1 MVSGMADPSSLR
13 ARLATF
19 QTPRLGRGLVQL
31 ASTFP
36 PYFALLAAMYALRLR
51 APWLALSLVAPA
63 AGLTL
68 RIFIIQHD
76 CGHGAF
82 FRSRTAND
90 WLGRFCSL
98 MTLTPYA
105 NWRRMHAAHH
115 ACWNDLDGRPGGADI
130 YSTCLTVAEY
140 RAQPALRRW
149 RSRLVRH
156 PLIAHVLVPPLVFLF
171 VYRVPFETP
180 WSWRRE
186 RASVLLTDLALATVF
201 TTLVWLLGAWPVAMV
216 ELPTIAL
223 AAIIGMWLF
232 SVQHRFEHAV
242 WARHERWTAE
252 TAALFGSSYLRLPP
266 VLQWFSG
273 NIGFHHIHH
282 LLPRVPNYRLAA
294 CHRVCAALADGI
306 RPLSLREAL
315 RAPAYALWDEE
326 QERMIRF
333 SDLRRRV
340 QPSEGG

>member
-1 MVSGMADPSSLR
+1 MAETSSLR
-13 ARLATF
+13 ARLAVF
-19 QTPRLGRGLVQL
+19 QAPRLGCSLGQL

-36 PYFALLAAMYALRLR
+36 PYFALLAAMYVLRLR
-51 APWLALSLVAPA
+51 APWLALALAAPA

-82 FRSRTAND
+82 FRSRSAND

-105 NWRRMHAAHH
+105 NWRRQHAAHH
-115 ACWNDLDGRPGGADI
+115 ACWNDLDRRPDGADI

-140 RAQPALRRW
+140 RARPALRRW
-149 RSRLVRH
+149 WSRLVRH
-156 PLIAHVLVPPLVFLF
+156 PLIAQVLLPPLVFVF
-171 VYRVPFETP
+171 VHRVPFETP
-180 WSWRRE
+180 QSWRRE
-186 RASVLLTDLALATVF
+186 RFSVLLTDLSLGAIFA
-201 TTLVWLLGAWPVAMV
+201 TLVWLLGVWSVLLV
-216 ELPTIAL
+216 ELPTVGI

-242 WARHERWTAE
+242 WSRHEKWTAE
-252 TAALFGSSYLRLPP
+252 SAALFGSSYLRLPA

-294 CHRVCAALADGI
+294 CHRVCASLVGGI
-306 RPLSLREAL
+306 RPLSLGEAL

-326 QERMIRF
+326 QGRMVRF
-333 SDLRRRV
+333 SDLR
-340 QPSEGG
+340 QPAGPGKGQQA